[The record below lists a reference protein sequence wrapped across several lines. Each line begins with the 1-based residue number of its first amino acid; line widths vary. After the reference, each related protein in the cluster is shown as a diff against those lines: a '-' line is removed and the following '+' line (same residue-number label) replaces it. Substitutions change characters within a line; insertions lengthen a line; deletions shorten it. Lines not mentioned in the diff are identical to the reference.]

1 MFTRHSPMSPSSL
14 FSYSLNN
21 CTLPCSVLQS
31 LAVLK
36 QPGPRSPRE
45 KPGEKPS
52 PFGKLSGKGVA
63 PRLMGNVV
71 LRFLGSLC
79 AVFRQPVFRG
89 SLCACVLG
97 ALGCIPP
104 VSAPRGEGPEASK
117 CACVQGGSAPRVGGA
132 AMHSAFS
139 VLSHKEQEESQF
151 QEEWGQLDPDQRTL
165 YRDVMLENYN
175 ILISLGQC
183 IAKPEEVFKLEQ
195 EAAWILE
202 EEFASQGYLDWHLS

>member
-1 MFTRHSPMSPSSL
+1 MFTRHFPMSPSSL

-31 LAVLK
+31 PAVLK

-79 AVFRQPVFRG
+79 AVFRQPVFLG

-97 ALGCIPP
+97 ALRCITP
-104 VSAPRGEGPEASK
+104 VSAPRGEGPGASK

-165 YRDVMLENYN
+165 YRDVMLENYS

-202 EEFASQGYLDWHLS
+202 EEFASQGYPDWHLS